1 MPEDYIIIK
10 GDTAN
15 EIFFILDGTVLL
27 VAADKYT
34 IAMTLQQSQFF
45 GEIEVLS
52 GARRQFYA
60 QAATFVT
67 LNILSKDKFEEISI
81 FFPQLRKAFEQS
93 SSKKQE
99 KLENFKV

>member
-52 GARRQFYA
+52 GARR
-60 QAATFVT
+60 
-67 LNILSKDKFEEISI
+67 
-81 FFPQLRKAFEQS
+81 LRGDDGGSAS
-93 SSKKQE
+93 CC
-99 KLENFKV
+99 NG